1 VRALA
6 VSTDRRSGAFPD
18 VPTLKEQGVDVV
30 TINWFGLAGPARV
43 PEEVVQALYAQLRR
57 ALASDAVRQRFATI
71 GVDPGGEPPEVT
83 QRFVLSEIDRWGEV
97 VRASGVTMD

>member
-1 VRALA
+1 
-6 VSTDRRSGAFPD
+6 
-18 VPTLKEQGVDVV
+18 V

-71 GVDPGGEPPEVT
+71 GVDPGGEPPEAT
-83 QRFVLSEIDRWGEV
+83 QRFVLAEIERWGEV
-97 VRASGVTMD
+97 VRASGVTLD